1 MKEPTREETPPE
13 KGQSMKLTKTLT
25 LLLVSLILVLVAS
38 AVTPKPSQT
47 PKASPTEKASP
58 ASKTSP
64 SPASRPSDNDFA
76 SPSDQ
81 PAPTV
86 ASTPANVVPPKPVLY
101 LLRQEPYTTGG
112 KNWIRYRYDVANK
125 ADYPAEM
132 FAAAPS
138 LPPCGSNT
146 NASRTWVDFFDESG
160 KRLYGFCALGKPDDL
175 GKIWFA
181 LEEGVVPPSYVYIE
195 LNDRQTNTKYKS
207 NLADTTP

>member
-1 MKEPTREETPPE
+1 
-13 KGQSMKLTKTLT
+13 
-25 LLLVSLILVLVAS
+25 VLVAS

-47 PKASPTEKASP
+47 PKTSPTEKASP

-64 SPASRPSDNDFA
+64 SPASRPSDSDFA

-101 LLRQEPYTTGG
+101 LLRQELYTTGG

-146 NASRTWVDFFDESG
+146 NASRTWVDFFDETG

-207 NLADTTP
+207 NLADTTL